1 MREISGDIWPVPGTP
16 GTLPGT
22 RKRPPGAAFNN
33 MSPVSPEKIKNLYM
47 RAKTFCDRA
56 NSKIKFIAYKMVQK
70 FRGHRGHRGQD
81 SETPSWSGFRNIVF
95 VPGSDF
101 LSPVSPVFEKEG
113 VR

>member
-22 RKRPPGAAFNN
+22 RKHPSGAGFNN

-47 RAKTFCDRA
+47 RAKTFCDRS
-56 NSKIKFIAYKMVQK
+56 NSKIKSIAYKMVQK

-81 SETPSWSGFRNIVF
+81 SETPSWSGFSQHRVC
-95 VPGSDF
+95 PRKRF